1 MSGPDEGLIASVE
14 RSLTKLVD
22 FVRFVGLA
30 LRVQFTRVPPRDVFI
45 TQFVDAGWGSL
56 ALLTMLT
63 AFAGLNL
70 SVQSYAS
77 FERFGGQDLLGM
89 FAGVGGVRELYPVM
103 AAVVCGAR
111 IGANLAASLAN
122 MRISEQIE
130 ALEVMAVDPLD
141 YLISPRLWAVTLAL
155 PLLCGYADVVGIA
168 ASYAGAVYQ
177 LDLDAGSFM
186 TQIQEQVGLVDIG
199 AGMLKGLIMGWLVAV
214 IACFHGY
221 SVSKRDGADGVGIS
235 TNLAIVHGAVTCIVV
250 NLFLSWLIY
259 G

>member
-1 MSGPDEGLIASVE
+1 MDALEAKFKRFVE
-14 RSLTKLVD
+14 

-30 LRVQFTRVPPRDVFI
+30 LRIQFTRVPPRDVLI
-45 TQFVDAGWGSL
+45 TQLVDAGWGSL
-56 ALLTMLT
+56 SLLTMLT
-63 AFAGLNL
+63 VFAGLNL
-70 SVQSYAS
+70 SVQSYGS

-89 FAGVGGVRELYPVM
+89 FASVGGVRELYPVM

-130 ALEVMAVDPLD
+130 ALEVMAVDPLA

-155 PLLCGYADVVGIA
+155 PLLCGYAIVVGLA
-168 ASYAGAVYQ
+168 ASYAGAVWQ
-177 LDLDAGSFM
+177 LDLDSGSF
-186 TQIQEQVGLVDIG
+186 IAQVHEHVRLVDLG
-199 AGMLKGLIMGWLVAV
+199 AGLFKGLIMGWLVAV
-214 IACFHGY
+214 ISCFHGY
-221 SVSKRDGADGVGIS
+221 NAAKRDGAEGVGIA
-235 TNLAIVHGAVTCIVV
+235 TNLAIVHGAVMCIVV